1 MYCIMYKNAINCV
14 ECLIFYKQLISHVFT
29 PDTDVKINQIAR
41 DVGINIQDLDEPC
54 SQHHLLPISQHLE
67 HWSSYGERLGLTR
80 VEIES
85 IETDIRLTAPHA
97 KGLEMLKTW
106 QKICGGMTVKAFYRH
121 LLRGCIEINRDLGV
135 VRYIC
140 NLINSA

>member
-1 MYCIMYKNAINCV
+1 MKSWFLTILLN
-14 ECLIFYKQLISHVFT
+14 FFT
-29 PDTDVKINQIAR
+29 LDTDMKIDQIA
-41 DVGINIQDLDEPC
+41 DEVGINFQDLGESC
-54 SQHHLLPISQHLE
+54 LQCHLLPISQHLE
-67 HWSSYGERLGLTR
+67 HWSSYGEHLGLTR

-106 QKICGGMTVKAFYRH
+106 QKISGGTSVNASYRH
-121 LLRGCIEINRDLGV
+121 LLRGCVEINRDLRV

-140 NLINSA
+140 NLIKSKI

>member
-1 MYCIMYKNAINCV
+1 M
-14 ECLIFYKQLISHVFT
+14 IFFFT
-29 PDTDVKINQIAR
+29 LDTDDQIDQIAR
-41 DVGINIQDLDEPC
+41 DVGINLQVIDEPC

-97 KGLEMLKTW
+97 KGLEMLMTW
-106 QKICGGMTVKAFYRH
+106 QKICGGMTVKASYRH
-121 LLRGCIEINRDLGV
+121 LLRGCVEINRDLRV

-140 NLINSA
+140 NLIKSKV